1 MITIERIIAKIAKL
15 SINARTRDHVTELV
29 AQAVEEAMRARTA
42 DIIAELEQDM
52 ITGRHLDHLGAVD
65 MIRAN
70 STH

>member
-1 MITIERIIAKIAKL
+1 MITIERIIAKVAKL
-15 SINARTRDHVTELV
+15 SVNAKTRDHVTDLIT
-29 AQAVEEAMRARTA
+29 QAVAEAMRARTA

-70 STH
+70 WTH